1 MPSILGANSASD
13 YEISNSLRA
22 PGATNNHLSMVFD
35 SAASDANR
43 RIFTFSGWIKLGNA
57 VQFAQY
63 YPNQKSILLSTDAAQ
78 STTSVG
84 YGGYTSANA
93 GGFHFQDGR
102 SGTYIETTSKFRD
115 PSAWYHVV
123 VRYDSTQGT
132 ASNRIFIYVNG
143 VSQPLNYSNTNDPE
157 VDQNT
162 SVDFF
167 SAGDNIDA
175 TSADSGNFVHNVNSY
190 YNGGFAA
197 INNSFDG

>member
-102 SGTYIETTSKFRD
+102 SGTYI
-115 PSAWYHVV
+115 
-123 VRYDSTQGT
+123 
-132 ASNRIFIYVNG
+132 
-143 VSQPLNYSNTNDPE
+143 
-157 VDQNT
+157 
-162 SVDFF
+162 
-167 SAGDNIDA
+167 
-175 TSADSGNFVHNVNSY
+175 
-190 YNGGFAA
+190 
-197 INNSFDG
+197 